1 MQNSHL
7 CIKGWRPHGKNVFRH
22 SSNFWSG
29 CGHRSGLMMRIIR
42 AAGLNGSPLIGSQPL
57 LSRLMRMHRYGLSR
71 SSGLDRLPL
80 HRARSHQF
88 KNLFRQL
95 MYVLSQAIA
104 EEAWRNV
111 SPRLITAQAIRA
123 SLFATATV
131 TTRAGRLSSNALSGI
146 SHVFRKECRFAI
158 GILDGIR
165 CHLAGEI

>member
-1 MQNSHL
+1 M
-7 CIKGWRPHGKNVFRH
+7 V
-22 SSNFWSG
+22 
-29 CGHRSGLMMRIIR
+29 RIIR

-71 SSGLDRLPL
+71 SSGLDQLPL
-80 HRARSHQF
+80 HRVRSHQF

-95 MYVLSQAIA
+95 MHVLSQAIA

-131 TTRAGRLSSNALSGI
+131 TTRAGRLSSNALIHAASSGLL
-146 SHVFRKECRFAI
+146 FA
-158 GILDGIR
+158 
-165 CHLAGEI
+165 

>member
-1 MQNSHL
+1 
-7 CIKGWRPHGKNVFRH
+7 
-22 SSNFWSG
+22 
-29 CGHRSGLMMRIIR
+29 MMRIIR

-80 HRARSHQF
+80 HRVRSHQF

-111 SPRLITAQAIRA
+111 SPRLITAHHGPGDPSQFVCNRNCDDARWSSFEQCVDPCRHFGLVLGI
-123 SLFATATV
+123 TNN
-131 TTRAGRLSSNALSGI
+131 GRCAQN
-146 SHVFRKECRFAI
+146 V
-158 GILDGIR
+158 
-165 CHLAGEI
+165 